1 MVSFCYNNGNFIIFI
16 FLLAATIISF
26 LTNFGVLVFGENNVP
41 IFSNLMSQI
50 SNSDEIAPELQD
62 LHVKL
67 LRKLKRSV
75 VPDRFERALVKYCFS
90 YGGTDDAFEME
101 RYGYK
106 HSSSAVKLRILKN
119 LLEAQFD
126 VNVKFKNAINAKP
139 STELRIEPFGRDK
152 EGNLYYVQMDEK
164 ANIRVYLENTDEES
178 WSVVASNREEL
189 VKLIE
194 ELRGNKPIR
203 LFPKDLIDEDSSS
216 NSRLSTKEEAKPEIV
231 EQKQVEEQ
239 PEYSID
245 NASAS
250 DEFPLKQTIR
260 LVKKGE
266 TKSEEEEIDTKP
278 DEIHAD
284 AGDEKNI
291 STDEKSSPNV
301 AQKKRRR
308 RK

>member
-1 MVSFCYNNGNFIIFI
+1 MN
-16 FLLAATIISF
+16 
-26 LTNFGVLVFGENNVP
+26 
-41 IFSNLMSQI
+41 QI
-50 SNSDEIAPELQD
+50 SNTDEIETELQD
-62 LHVKL
+62 IHVKL

-75 VPDRFERALVKYCFS
+75 VPDKFEKALVKYCFS

-106 HSSSAVKLRILKN
+106 HSSTGVKLRILKN

-139 STELRIEPFGRDK
+139 STELRFEPFGRDK
-152 EGNLYYVQMDEK
+152 DGNVYYVQMDEK
-164 ANIRVYLENTDEES
+164 ANMRVYLENTDDES
-178 WSVVASNREEL
+178 WYVVASNREEL
-189 VKLIE
+189 VKLID

-203 LFPKDLIDEDSSS
+203 MFSKDLIDEDSSS
-216 NSRLSTKEEAKPEIV
+216 NSRSSAKEEVKPEIV
-231 EQKQVEEQ
+231 EQKVEEQ
-239 PEYSID
+239 EYSID
-245 NASAS
+245 NSAS

-266 TKSEEEEIDTKP
+266 TTKSEEEDVKP
-278 DEIHAD
+278 EVD
-284 AGDEKNI
+284 AGDEKQ
-291 STDEKSSPNV
+291 STDDKGSPSV